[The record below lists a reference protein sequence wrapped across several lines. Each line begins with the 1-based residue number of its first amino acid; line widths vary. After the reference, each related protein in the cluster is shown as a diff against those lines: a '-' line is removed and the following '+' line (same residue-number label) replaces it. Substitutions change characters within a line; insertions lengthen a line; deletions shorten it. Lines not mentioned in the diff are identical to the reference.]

1 MDRVSTVTEGVRI
14 AWSAL
19 RENRIR
25 SGLTILGVA
34 IGVAVVVT
42 MAALITGIRSSVM
55 EAFEAAGTDNL
66 LVTPFDFTAVRIV
79 VNGGRP
85 PWWGRPDISEAE
97 IRGFRSL
104 PAVREAMSALDFNVS
119 LGAEG
124 GARVSGVQAS
134 ASSEGW
140 PAFTIGEFVAGR
152 DFTAVEDREARPVL
166 VISEGLAEALFGQ
179 VDPVGRTVRVSV
191 GNRAVNERFTII
203 GVYRPAPNV
212 FSQSATQ
219 FAVVPYR
226 SALRR
231 LKALSPMTFTRAL
244 VVPVPGVALDEV
256 QDQLIGYLRGSRGLR
271 PDEENNFAIMRSTQL
286 VDIFNRLTGVFFL
299 VMIALSSVALLVG
312 GVGVIGIMLI
322 SVTERTR
329 EIGIRKALGATRKEI
344 LWQFLVEAS
353 FLTLVGGAIGLIL
366 GAAAAFTLA
375 NTTPLPAAIPLWSV
389 VVALGSA
396 VLTGMLFGLLPAL
409 RAARME
415 PVVALRFE

>member
-1 MDRVSTVTEGVRI
+1 MDRVGMVGEGVRI

-42 MAALITGIRSSVM
+42 MAALITGIRSSVL
-55 EAFEAAGTDNL
+55 EAFEAAGTDNF

-79 VNGGRP
+79 NGGRP
-85 PWWGRPDISEAE
+85 PWWGRPEISEEE
-97 IRGFRSL
+97 IRGIRSL
-104 PAVREAMSALDFNVS
+104 PGVREAVSDLDFGVT

-124 GARVSGVQAS
+124 GIRVSGVQAS
-134 ASSEGW
+134 ATSEGW
-140 PAFTIGEFVAGR
+140 PAYTLGEFIAGR
-152 DFTAVEDREARPVL
+152 NFTEIEDREARPVM
-166 VISEGLAEALFGQ
+166 VVSRGLGEALFGRL
-179 VDPVGRTVRVSV
+179 DPVGRTVRVSV
-191 GNRAVNERFTII
+191 GNRAVNERFTIV
-203 GVYRPAPNV
+203 GVFEPAPNV
-212 FSQSATQ
+212 FSAAVDQ
-219 FAVVPYR
+219 FAMVPYR

-231 LKALSPMTFTRAL
+231 LKAISPFTFTSVL
-244 VVPVPGVALDEV
+244 VVPREGVSQEDA
-256 QDQLIGYLRGSRGLR
+256 QDQIIGYLRGVRGLR
-271 PDEENNFAIMRSTQL
+271 PDEENNFALVRSTQL
-286 VDIFNRLTGVFFL
+286 VDFFNRLTAVFFL

-329 EIGIRKALGATRKEI
+329 EIGVRKALGATRKEI

-353 FLTLVGGAIGLIL
+353 FLTLVGGAIGMVL
-366 GAAAAFTLA
+366 GAAAAFTLSSL
-375 NTTPLPAAIPLWSV
+375 TPIPAAIPLWSV
-389 VVALGSA
+389 GVALGSA

>member
-1 MDRVSTVTEGVRI
+1 MDRLSTLTEGVRI

-55 EAFEAAGTDNL
+55 EAFEAAGTDNFF
-66 LVTPFDFTAVRIV
+66 VMPFDFTEVRI

-85 PWWGRPDISEAE
+85 PWWGRPDVTEAE
-97 IRGFRSL
+97 TRGIRSL
-104 PAVREAMSALDFNVS
+104 PGVREAMSDLDFNLS

-124 GARVSGVQAS
+124 GVRVSGVQAS
-134 ASSEGW
+134 ANSEGW
-140 PAFTIGEFVAGR
+140 TTFNVGEFIAGR
-152 DFTAVEDREARPVL
+152 DFTAIEDREARPVIVL
-166 VISEGLAEALFGQ
+166 SDGLAEALFGQ
-179 VDPVGRTVRVSV
+179 LDPVGRTVRVSV

-203 GVYRPAPNV
+203 GVYQPAPNV
-212 FSQSATQ
+212 FTNAVNQW
-219 FAVVPYR
+219 AVVPYHT
-226 SALRR
+226 ALRR
-231 LKALSPMTFTRAL
+231 LKALSPFTFTTVL
-244 VVPVPGVALDEV
+244 VVPSPEAGPAEA
-256 QDQLIGYLRGSRGLR
+256 QDQIISFLRGSRGLR
-271 PDEENNFAIMRSTQL
+271 PGEENNFAIVRSAQL
-286 VDIFNRLTGVFFL
+286 VDFFNRLTGVFFL

-312 GVGVIGIMLI
+312 GVGVVGIMLI

-329 EIGIRKALGATRKEI
+329 EIGIRKALGATRQEI

-353 FLTLVGGAIGLIL
+353 FLTLVGGAIGMLM
-366 GAAAAFTLA
+366 GAAAAFALA
-375 NTTPLPAAIPLWSV
+375 SVTPIPAAIPLWSV
-389 VVALGSA
+389 VAALGSA